1 MKCPLYVK
9 TYKEFVEYRNVQRKL
24 NYDQTRCERKSWSP
38 EHDALVLQHSMPD
51 RDLSELIGHGV
62 SAIQIRRSRLKRGLV

>member
-1 MKCPLYVK
+1 MRCPLYSK
-9 TYKEFVEYRNVQRKL
+9 TYEEYVEYRNKLRKL

-51 RDLSELIGHGV
+51 RDLSAIIGHGV